1 MRLKRFTVY
10 LVLLAMTFGT
20 VSCKKS
26 DAGAENVEQ
35 EQQANGS
42 ESAADSDK
50 KEENKEPANGQ
61 VTEENFRSFPVTDE
75 SMFNVDDAEGGVK
88 LSRCKSE
95 LKDKVIV
102 VPEKIGGA
110 EVVAI
115 ETGAFID
122 NEDVVAIVL
131 PDTVK
136 MIEDTAFNGCTK
148 LKYVY
153 FGSGLKETGDMMFY
167 FCKSIEKVELPEG
180 IERIGGIIAFN
191 CTSLKEIIVPASATD
206 IPNGIMLSDDYSGVI
221 KTPSGSEAE
230 KVALE
235 YGLKVENY

>member
-1 MRLKRFTVY
+1 MRFKKFTVY
-10 LVLLAMTFGT
+10 LVLMAMALGA
-20 VSCKKS
+20 VSCKKK
-26 DAGAENVEQ
+26 DTGAENAGQ
-35 EQQANGS
+35 EDQSTEIGAASDSGEKKDNNGS
-42 ESAADSDK
+42 ASVE
-50 KEENKEPANGQ
+50 

-75 SMFNVDDAEGGVK
+75 SMFYVDDVEGGVA
-88 LSRCKSE
+88 LSGCKSE

-102 VPEKIGGA
+102 VPEKISGA
-110 EVVAI
+110 EVVAVAM
-115 ETGAFID
+115 GAFFE

-136 MIEDTAFNGCTK
+136 MIEETAFNGCGK

-153 FGSGLKETGDMMFY
+153 FGSGLKETGNMVFG

-191 CTSLKEIIVPASATD
+191 CASLKEIIVPASATD

>member
-1 MRLKRFTVY
+1 
-10 LVLLAMTFGT
+10 
-20 VSCKKS
+20 
-26 DAGAENVEQ
+26 
-35 EQQANGS
+35 
-42 ESAADSDK
+42 
-50 KEENKEPANGQ
+50 
-61 VTEENFRSFPVTDE
+61 
-75 SMFNVDDAEGGVK
+75 MFYVDDVEGGVA
-88 LSRCKSE
+88 LSGCKSE

-102 VPEKIGGA
+102 VPEKISGA
-110 EVVAI
+110 EVVAVAM
-115 ETGAFID
+115 GAFFE

-136 MIEDTAFNGCTK
+136 MIEETAFNGCGK

-153 FGSGLKETGDMMFY
+153 FGSGLKETGNMVFG

-191 CTSLKEIIVPASATD
+191 CASLKEIIVPASATD

>member
-1 MRLKRFTVY
+1 MEIKKLTIY
-10 LVLLAMTFGT
+10 LLMAAMAFGT

-26 DAGAENVEQ
+26 DTKPENAGQ
-35 EQQANGS
+35 EQRADKTDLAS
-42 ESAADSDK
+42 DSDK

-61 VTEENFRSFPVTDE
+61 VTEENFRNFPVTDE
-75 SMFNVDDAEGGVK
+75 SMFYVDDVEGGVK

-153 FGSGLKETGDMMFY
+153 FGNGLKETGDMMFY

-191 CTSLKEIIVPASATD
+191 CASLKEITVPASATD
-206 IPNGIMLSDDYSGVI
+206 IPNGIMLSEDFDGVI
-221 KTPSGSEAE
+221 KTPAGSATE
-230 KVALE
+230 KAALE
-235 YGLKVENY
+235 EGLKVENY